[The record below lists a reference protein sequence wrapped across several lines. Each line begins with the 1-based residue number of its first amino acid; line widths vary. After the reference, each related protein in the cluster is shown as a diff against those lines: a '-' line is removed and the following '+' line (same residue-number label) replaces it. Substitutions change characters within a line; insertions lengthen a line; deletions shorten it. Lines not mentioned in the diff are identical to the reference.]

1 MLGEAGNGAVFV
13 QNVSVTTLTFSVI
26 FISTLRH
33 QFMKR
38 VNQV

>member
-13 QNVSVTTLTFSVI
+13 QNVSVTFSVI

>member
-13 QNVSVTTLTFSVI
+13 QNVSVTVSVI